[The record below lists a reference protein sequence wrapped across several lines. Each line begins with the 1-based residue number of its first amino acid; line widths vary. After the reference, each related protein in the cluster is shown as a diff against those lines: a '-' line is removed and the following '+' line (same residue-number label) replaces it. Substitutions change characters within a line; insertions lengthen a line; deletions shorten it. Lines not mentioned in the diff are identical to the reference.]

1 MRRISTVAVLVLGPL
16 LSAAASPPGADD
28 IVWYYDAETAL
39 QVAKRTERPI
49 VLLKVRADIGPD
61 VKT

>member
-1 MRRISTVAVLVLGPL
+1 MKHIATLAVLMLAGP
-16 LSAAASPPGADD
+16 SDD
-28 IVWYYDAETAL
+28 IVWYYDADTAL
-39 QVAKRTERPI
+39 QVAKKTERPI